1 MQLLWQRR
9 TVSIFSLSVLFPSL
23 SLISNHFSSFHSD
36 SSVLLSRILISIFDS
51 TNSLFIRCFCWI
63 LFYLF
68 FFVVLFFFAVVV
80 YFPPLFFIGFMS
92 AFLSLSLLHFLSLS
106 LSLSLPILPFARM
119 LHCSCLLLLIYSP
132 SFWLT
137 SMLLYGLLPRM
148 FIVFIRLVTKEDV
161 TNSLSTSHSPPHSA
175 LPPCYAL

>member
-68 FFVVLFFFAVVV
+68 FLLFYFSLLWLSIFPPFFLSVLCLLFSLFLSFIFSLFLSRSLFLFCRLQECYIAVVC
-80 YFPPLFFIGFMS
+80 FCLFILPRFGWRQCYCTACCLACS
-92 AFLSLSLLHFLSLS
+92 SFLSDL
-106 LSLSLPILPFARM
+106 
-119 LHCSCLLLLIYSP
+119 
-132 SFWLT
+132 
-137 SMLLYGLLPRM
+137 
-148 FIVFIRLVTKEDV
+148 
-161 TNSLSTSHSPPHSA
+161 
-175 LPPCYAL
+175 